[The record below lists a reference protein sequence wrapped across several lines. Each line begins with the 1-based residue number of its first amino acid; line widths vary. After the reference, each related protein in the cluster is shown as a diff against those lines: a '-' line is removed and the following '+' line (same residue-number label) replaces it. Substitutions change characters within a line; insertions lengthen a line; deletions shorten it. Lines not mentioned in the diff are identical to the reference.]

1 MDEDCQQK
9 NPFNYYSLVANRPG
23 VGMVGGLENFL
34 NINMQ
39 GLWKIF
45 QIVIAVGGRG
55 GGCEWGGGGFQNFKH
70 LV

>member
-9 NPFNYYSLVANRPG
+9 NPFNYYSLVANRLG

-45 QIVIAVGGRG
+45 QILIAVGGG
-55 GGCEWGGGGFQNFKH
+55 WFPK
-70 LV
+70 L